1 MDDGYSW
8 MTSYVSIFDFTSRF
22 LHMVLT
28 CGMGFIVNIVSIL
41 QSCSKLFMVT
51 NRNIPQ
57 HYIITNGY
65 QMGIKWYWPL
75 FYGTNHS

>member
-1 MDDGYSW
+1 

-22 LHMVLT
+22 SHMVLT

-41 QSCSKLFMVT
+41 QSRSKLFMVT

-65 QMGIKWYWPL
+65 QMVLTIILW
-75 FYGTNHS
+75 H